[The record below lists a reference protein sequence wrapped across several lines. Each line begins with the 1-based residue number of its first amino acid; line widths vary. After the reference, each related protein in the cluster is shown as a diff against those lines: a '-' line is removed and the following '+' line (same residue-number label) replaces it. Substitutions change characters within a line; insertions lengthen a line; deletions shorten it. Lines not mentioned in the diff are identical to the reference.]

1 MKAETRME
9 LTRQF
14 EKIRLANEGANSR
27 LLFLMGML
35 AESVAAVACF
45 IMGIRFAIEDKLLWA
60 GALMLSVGFAPI
72 VHALFLVFN
81 RVMNRRLRL
90 LYEAVLDNTEPIKG

>member
-9 LTRQF
+9 LTCQF

-27 LLFLMGML
+27 LLFLLGML
-35 AESVAAVACF
+35 AEGVAAVACF

-60 GALMLSVGFAPI
+60 ALSCSL
-72 VHALFLVFN
+72 
-81 RVMNRRLRL
+81 
-90 LYEAVLDNTEPIKG
+90 